1 MKRAGGVALGAVLVG
16 VGFVFLSPLA
26 FREIDFFQVR
36 QIEVV
41 GLQYLDHRA
50 VLESLQLAPD
60 RTVFHSPKEIIERG
74 MAIPGVE
81 GVEVERRLPGTL
93 RITFEERVPV
103 AFEIADSG
111 LVPLDEGGQVLPYD
125 PLVSGMDLPLVDR
138 ADPVLIRALAVVRS
152 TDLALFQEAES
163 ASIRGDSTV
172 AIQLANQVLL
182 LHGVPSIERL
192 EDIAA
197 VRRRLDKET
206 RRASEIDAR
215 FDGWV
220 IVRGGLS

>member
-1 MKRAGGVALGAVLVG
+1 MIRAGGVAIGAVVVG
-16 VGFVFLSPLA
+16 VALTFLAPLA
-26 FREIDFFQVR
+26 LRKIDFFRVR

-41 GLQYLDHRA
+41 GLQYLDHRV
-50 VLESLQLAPD
+50 VLQSLELAPD

-93 RITFEERVPV
+93 RITFEERAPV
-103 AFEIADSG
+103 ALEITDSG
-111 LVPLDEGGQVLPYD
+111 LVPLDEGGQALPYD

-138 ADPVLIRALAVVRS
+138 ADPVLIRTLAVVRS
-152 TDLALFQEAES
+152 TDLALFRDAES

-172 AIQLANQVLL
+172 AIQLADQVLL

-197 VRRRLDKET
+197 VRRRLEEEP
-206 RRASEIDAR
+206 RPASEIDAR

>member
-1 MKRAGGVALGAVLVG
+1 VKRVGGVALGAVVAG
-16 VGFVFLSPLA
+16 VALVFLSPLA
-26 FREIDFFQVR
+26 FREIDFFRVR

-50 VLESLQLAPD
+50 VLESLELAPD
-60 RTVFHSPKEIIERG
+60 RTVFHSPKEIVERG

-93 RITFEERVPV
+93 RITFQERAPV
-103 AFEIADSG
+103 AFEISDSG
-111 LVPLDEGGQVLPYD
+111 LIPLDEWGQALPYD
-125 PLVSGMDLPLVDR
+125 PLVSGMDLPLVAR
-138 ADPVLIRALAVVRS
+138 ADPALIRALAVVRS

-163 ASIRGDSTV
+163 ASIRADSTV
-172 AIQLANQVLL
+172 AIQLADQVLL

-197 VRRRLDKET
+197 VRRRLDEEP
-206 RRASEIDAR
+206 RPASEIDAR
-215 FDGWV
+215 FDGWI

>member
-1 MKRAGGVALGAVLVG
+1 MKRAGGVALGAVVVG
-16 VGFVFLSPLA
+16 VALMFLSPLA
-26 FREIDFFQVR
+26 FREFDFFRVR

-41 GLQYLDHRA
+41 GLQYLDYRA
-50 VLESLQLAPD
+50 VLDSLALAPD

-74 MAIPGVE
+74 IAIPGVE

-93 RITFEERVPV
+93 RITFEERAPV

-138 ADPVLIRALAVVRS
+138 ADPMLIRILAMVRS
-152 TDLALFQEAES
+152 TDLALFEEVES

-172 AIQLANQVLL
+172 VIQLADQVLL
-182 LHGVPSIERL
+182 LHGMPSIERL

-197 VRRRLDKET
+197 VRRRLDEEP

-220 IVRGGLS
+220 IVRGGPS